1 MKKGPLR
8 LIRLT
13 SLLLIVALSG
23 YYAGN
28 FFLQERKI
36 KTGAISS
43 STVPQVT
50 PDSELAMLPDF
61 TLMDVGGNPRSISEW
76 SKQPLLINFWAT
88 WCAPCRREMPLLQ
101 KLHEERQNNSFQVI
115 GVAIDRLDDVQAYV
129 IESGVTYPILVG
141 ELEAME
147 AAEKFGSGF
156 VGLPFSVF
164 TAPNGQVLTVRNGE
178 LQRDELR
185 AILAITDQVTS
196 GQLSTAE
203 ARQQFAEL

>member
-147 AAEKFGSGF
+147 VAEKFGSGF

-203 ARQQFAEL
+203 ARQQFAER

>member
-147 AAEKFGSGF
+147 VAEKFGSGF

>member
-147 AAEKFGSGF
+147 VAEKFGSGF

-203 ARQQFAEL
+203 ARQQFAQL

>member
-101 KLHEERQNNSFQVI
+101 KLHEERQNTSFQVI

-147 AAEKFGSGF
+147 VAEKFGSGF

-203 ARQQFAEL
+203 ARQQFAER